1 VLLPTPR
8 RKRASQPPLIP
19 DHFKQAPPSTRKQLP
34 PKQQDLS
41 EDETPETIAA
51 ASFYSR
57 HSGAAADEKPAA
69 PRLPVEQSLEM
80 RGSRSEPPRKA
91 APRTVRRSPP
101 GKRASVKR
109 TSAGGGGGGK
119 HKRSGLGLAGVSHAI
134 RRPKKRPAVVPVKIS
149 EIPAVSIE
157 LPRSVASARAEASE
171 PSTPHGGGPLVSS
184 PGDRRAGGKTPSS
197 SSNTPKTGN
206 FRLSKETRVDVEV
219 KAGQIVYRK
228 MAKISTTPL
237 RRSPRKN
244 LSPLKESYLAESGR
258 TGSRNGRRSGGAQKL
273 FSPQGP
279 ADFLGAPASGS
290 NKSPR
295 KLIPSPVKFRVAA
308 DEVQLLVPIHCSIVI
323 CTSRYRHFLFC

>member
-1 VLLPTPR
+1 
-8 RKRASQPPLIP
+8 
-19 DHFKQAPPSTRKQLP
+19 
-34 PKQQDLS
+34 
-41 EDETPETIAA
+41 
-51 ASFYSR
+51 
-57 HSGAAADEKPAA
+57 
-69 PRLPVEQSLEM
+69 
-80 RGSRSEPPRKA
+80 
-91 APRTVRRSPP
+91 
-101 GKRASVKR
+101 VKR

-157 LPRSVASARAEASE
+157 LPRSVASARAAASE

-228 MAKISTTPL
+228 MSKISTTPL

-258 TGSRNGRRSGGAQKL
+258 AGSGRNGRRSGGAQKL
-273 FSPQGP
+273 FSPLGP
-279 ADFLGAPASGS
+279 ADFLEPPASG

>member
-1 VLLPTPR
+1 
-8 RKRASQPPLIP
+8 
-19 DHFKQAPPSTRKQLP
+19 
-34 PKQQDLS
+34 
-41 EDETPETIAA
+41 
-51 ASFYSR
+51 
-57 HSGAAADEKPAA
+57 
-69 PRLPVEQSLEM
+69 
-80 RGSRSEPPRKA
+80 
-91 APRTVRRSPP
+91 
-101 GKRASVKR
+101 VKR

-157 LPRSVASARAEASE
+157 LPRSVASARAAASE

-228 MAKISTTPL
+228 MSKISTTPL

-244 LSPLKESYLAESGR
+244 LSPLKESYLAESGKA
-258 TGSRNGRRSGGAQKL
+258 GSRNGRRSGGAQKL
-273 FSPQGP
+273 FSPLGP
-279 ADFLGAPASGS
+279 ADFLEPPASGS